1 MVFCGNLVRHYF
13 PNEVFG
19 AKVVNVMGTAFKEGP
34 IAPLWT
40 RYPPSPEVLSSQLRQ
55 LTWD

>member
-1 MVFCGNLVRHYF
+1 MVWCGNLVRHYF

-19 AKVVNVMGTAFKEGP
+19 AKVVSVGGAALKKGR
-34 IAPLWT
+34 IAPLRT
-40 RYPPSPEVLSSQLRQ
+40 HDPPIPEVLSGQLRQ